1 VVGVEVYGLRVKD
14 LSEGMRMNPGS
25 ATRRLARAS
34 KRERKDGTFHEHRL
48 ALAER
53 LGNRDANGPR
63 SRKGEMVIPGTQSV
77 LTAVTGGVLSG
88 RK

>member
-1 VVGVEVYGLRVKD
+1 
-14 LSEGMRMNPGS
+14 MNPGS
-25 ATRRLARAS
+25 TSRVLARAS
-34 KRERKDGTFHEHRL
+34 QREGEDRTFREKRL